1 MGASGGPIPRKGS
14 LRPEADMINRPF
26 GQRRLQTSF
35 ARAALLVLLTFD
47 FNSTAAQGQ
56 QIAQSKNT
64 PPNEKPAGQEF
75 GLRGQ
80 RAAREIRY
88 TGWRKVCFGT
98 PGANTVCRTTIV
110 GTWETGQS
118 AVRVDLIEK
127 QGEPAAR
134 VQLFLP
140 VGLFLQA
147 GAKLTVDQGTAYR
160 LPYVWCLTNT
170 CIAADLAD
178 PRLIKEMETGQKLL
192 LEVVDSSVLSVS
204 TSLSLDRFAGVR
216 QGPAAQIYEQAI
228 DE

>member
-1 MGASGGPIPRKGS
+1 M
-14 LRPEADMINRPF
+14 
-26 GQRRLQTSF
+26 
-35 ARAALLVLLTFD
+35 
-47 FNSTAAQGQ
+47 
-56 QIAQSKNT
+56 
-64 PPNEKPAGQEF
+64 
-75 GLRGQ
+75 RGQ
-80 RAAREIRY
+80 RAARQIEY
-88 TGWRKVCFGT
+88 TDWRKVCFKT
-98 PGANTVCRTTIV
+98 PGTSMVCRTTIV

-147 GAKLTVDQGTAYR
+147 GAKLTVDQGMAYR